1 MWAIGKFY
9 DEGLFMLSMKEGKNK
24 RWFTLAI
31 IVLTIAV
38 MTELPYMRWAM
49 YEPLREA
56 LGMDNATFGQSM
68 SLFGFLSMLLYIPGG
83 LLADRV
89 SHRKLFAGGAIGGGL
104 LGLWFM
110 TLPSA
115 IEVLI
120 IHGLWSITNIM
131 MVWPTMIKAV
141 SVLGDESEQ
150 GKLFG
155 IFEGSRGVVL
165 IAVSATMTTI
175 LAVFGTDPTGVSK
188 VIGFVAIASI
198 LCGVLAWFLMEDN
211 VESEENRTS
220 FASIMGDMAMVAK
233 MPSAWV
239 CAGIMFCVYCT
250 YSTSTY
256 MNPYMQ
262 EVFGLTA
269 VMTGYLTV
277 VRKDVIRLFAAPLSG
292 YISTK
297 VGGQN
302 AKVISW
308 YAWATIGSLI
318 ALILAPEGSSF
329 IVVMAITCVSSF
341 CLYGMRGLYYAVI
354 GEVGTPKYIYGAVAG
369 FCSMIA
375 FAPDAFNTIIIGSWL
390 DNYGSEG
397 YKMTF
402 YYMIAT
408 MVLAIVLCKLLVNM
422 KKKGL
427 NFPTE
432 EEYNAS
438 KEAKE
443 LESKT
448 I

>member
-1 MWAIGKFY
+1 
-9 DEGLFMLSMKEGKNK
+9 MLKMKEGKNK

-56 LGMDNATFGQSM
+56 LGMTNTEFGESM
-68 SLFGFLSMLLYIPGG
+68 SLFGLLSMFLYIPGG

-89 SHRKLFAGGAIGGGL
+89 SHRKLFAGGAIGGGI

-115 IEVLI
+115 TEVLI
-120 IHGLWSITNIM
+120 IHALFSITNIM

-155 IFEGSRGVVL
+155 IFEGARGLVL
-165 IAVSATMTTI
+165 IGVTTTMTTI
-175 LAVFGTDPTGVSK
+175 LAVFGSEAAGVSK
-188 VIGFVAIASI
+188 VIGFVAIASM
-198 LCGVLAWFLMEDN
+198 LCGILAWFLMEDN
-211 VESEENRTS
+211 VEPADNRTS
-220 FASIMGDMAMVAK
+220 FSSIMHDMKMVIK
-233 MPSAWV
+233 MPSAWI
-239 CAGIMFCVYCT
+239 CAGIMFSVYCT
-250 YSTSTY
+250 YSVSTY

-262 EVFGLTA
+262 QTFGLTA

-277 VRKDVIRLFAAPLSG
+277 IRKDIIRLFAAPLSG
-292 YISTK
+292 YITTR

-308 YAWATIGSLI
+308 YAIATIMSLI
-318 ALILAPEGSSF
+318 ALIVAPEGSSF

-375 FAPDAFNTIIIGSWL
+375 FAPDAFNTILVGSWL
-390 DNYGSEG
+390 DKYGVEG

-402 YYMIAT
+402 YYMIGT
-408 MVLAIVLCKLLVNM
+408 MLLSIALCYVLIAM
-422 KKKGL
+422 KKKGIK
-427 NFPTE
+427 FPSE
-432 EEYNAS
+432 EEYNAE
-438 KEAKE
+438 KKR
-443 LESKT
+443 LG
-448 I
+448 